1 MERKAIDWVAWLPSP
16 YREKIQA
23 YIDSGHRCVN
33 SSCGDSLEREDAHW
47 AIDELLAWRD
57 TDEGYGYWDDVYEG
71 LRNGRISLRSSE
83 PTHWIYDVEVV

>member
-23 YIDSGHRCVN
+23 YIDSGHRCVK
-33 SSCGDSLEREDAHW
+33 SSCGDSLEREDAHH
-47 AIDELLAWRD
+47 AIDQLLFWRD
-57 TDEGYGYWDDVYEG
+57 TDEGYNYWYEAYWDFDAG
-71 LRNGRISLRSSE
+71 RLQLRDPE